1 MNAASAAHPPVDA
14 ESKADPV
21 RMDFPVDSPGGP
33 PPATAN
39 RFTGAPCTPPAHH
52 PHTTPHTKATR
63 SYAYLRRE
71 TEEGRAEDGLDF
83 RVVRMPPHP
92 KVHPHTS
99 PQFWICGGSERRLPG
114 PDQEGSITLAA
125 ALRTTSRSGVECC
138 SRLGNSCEHGCGYD
152 VAAVM
157 RMYGVVSSRLP

>member
-63 SYAYLRRE
+63 SYACLRRE

-83 RVVRMPPHP
+83 RVIRMPPHS
-92 KVHPHTS
+92 KKHPHTS

-114 PDQEGSITLAA
+114 PDQEGSITTRPKELRLHRPAVDWVIVVCTAA
-125 ALRTTSRSGVECC
+125 ALIGLQAC
-138 SRLGNSCEHGCGYD
+138 
-152 VAAVM
+152 
-157 RMYGVVSSRLP
+157 